1 MAWNPFKKDSWSKVG
16 NEIKKPFEKAGDK
29 VDDRF
34 QDIFDDIKSKIE
46 SAAREVEGGIKQA
59 GREIEEGANHAKNEI
74 ESTANKAKNEIES
87 EINKIPQ
94 KIEDEFEDFISALAR
109 AVTKEGLKK
118 IKAIVDQ
125 ADKKIVGLGISHP
138 GLTDEINNLGFTM
151 EIGPVTLSYS
161 DFYGRASNIS
171 GVLDTYINSP
181 PALRR
186 GPIIKMI
193 QALGPTWVNLGA
205 SIQVVALVVGSK
217 ELGVGGSLNR
227 IGSGLFEELADAILK
242 ELGVPA

>member
-1 MAWNPFKKDSWSKVG
+1 MAWNPFKEKSWKNLG
-16 NEIKKPFEKAGDK
+16 KEIEKPFKKAGDK

-34 QDIFDDIKSKIE
+34 QDIFDDIKNKVE
-46 SAAREVEGGIKQA
+46 SAGREVESGIKKA
-59 GREIEEGANHAKNEI
+59 GREIEDGANHAKNEI

-87 EINKIPQ
+87 EINKIP
-94 KIEDEFEDFISALAR
+94 KVIEHEFEEFVSALAR

-125 ADKKIVGLGISHP
+125 SDKKIVGLGISHP
-138 GLTDEINNLGFTM
+138 NLTDEINNLGFTM

-186 GPIIKMI
+186 EPIISMI
-193 QALGPTWVNLGA
+193 QALGPTTVNLGA
-205 SIQVVALVVGSK
+205 SVQVVALVVGSK
-217 ELGVGGSLNR
+217 ELGIGGSLDS
-227 IGSGLFEELADAILK
+227 IGLGLFVELADAILK